1 MAYCGLIPDC
11 TEYIST
17 YLHHFEKKW
26 LTQSILGEFPFSRK
40 LCSFKRTGHFSNS
53 MYWFYYSKHN
63 RSQLVVTCA
72 ICIVF
77 SQINSGKSALPAAF
91 RRSLHQ
97 AFFRG
102 KGMIHACRETS
113 HDSLKTELCRSWV
126 NILYNKESSPFLLFR
141 FIWLINSLV
150 LFCFFV
156 IGYILPCYT
165 VTEYLLGGTI
175 GKIESSHVG
184 WLTSW
189 SVLFVPK
196 IAKKTFLHGS
206 CWRITSQ
213 TKCTSG
219 TCNIKMTWTS
229 RIKACHN
236 KGNDRNLGC

>member
-1 MAYCGLIPDC
+1 
-11 TEYIST
+11 
-17 YLHHFEKKW
+17 
-26 LTQSILGEFPFSRK
+26 
-40 LCSFKRTGHFSNS
+40 

-165 VTEYLLGGTI
+165 VTEYLLGGII

-189 SVLFVPK
+189 SVLPVPK